1 MSQKKYL
8 NWEEVDSVW
17 EETNYLWEDVAILI
31 ELEETVR
38 RGGGDY
44 AAYVKG
50 NPWQQVRQDLGE
62 EKLKRVI
69 KLYCNYKGI
78 EYDKSIEINEDK
90 FKVTASEFEQFIKT
104 SIRESISIKVNF

>member
-8 NWEEVDSVW
+8 KWEEVDSVW

-90 FKVTASEFEQFIKT
+90 LKVTASEFEQFIKT

>member
-1 MSQKKYL
+1 MKVKKYL

-31 ELEETVR
+31 EIEEAVR

-44 AAYVKG
+44 AAYVEG
-50 NPWQQVRQDLGE
+50 NPWAKIRRDLGE
-62 EKLKRVI
+62 EKTKKVI

-78 EYDKSIEINEDK
+78 EYDKSIEVNESK
-90 FKVTASEFEQFIKT
+90 IKVTATEFEKFVKS

>member
-8 NWEEVDSVW
+8 KWEEVDSVW

-90 FKVTASEFEQFIKT
+90 VKVTASEFEQFIKT

>member
-8 NWEEVDSVW
+8 KWEEVDSVW

-90 FKVTASEFEQFIKT
+90 VKVTASEFEKFVRT

>member
-1 MSQKKYL
+1 MGYKKYL
-8 NWEEVDSVW
+8 NWEEVNSVW
-17 EETNYLWEDVAILI
+17 EETNYLWEDVAIFI
-31 ELEETVR
+31 EIEDAVR

-44 AAYVKG
+44 ASYVKG

-90 FKVTASEFEQFIKT
+90 VKVTASEFEQFVKT

>member
-1 MSQKKYL
+1 MSQKRYL
-8 NWEEVDSVW
+8 KWEEVDSVW